1 MSGLSERQLREM
13 RKEIG
18 MIFQH
23 FNLLMQKNVLENICF
38 SLKIAG
44 VKDTEAKKRAREL
57 LKVVGLADKE
67 KLILHSFPVD
77 RSKELQLQEPLQI
90 IRKSCS
96 VMRQPVHLTRRP
108 QNPS

>member
-44 VKDTEAKKRAREL
+44 VKDAEAKKRAREL

-67 KLILHSFPVD
+67 KAYPS
-77 RSKELQLQEPLQI
+77 QLSGGQKQRV
-90 IRKSCS
+90 RKSCS

>member
-1 MSGLSERQLREM
+1 MYQLFRTSNFRRCPDRRMPNVRAVGTTAAGEM

-44 VKDTEAKKRAREL
+44 VKDAEAKKRAREL
-57 LKVVGLADKE
+57 LEVVGLADKE
-67 KLILHSFPVD
+67 KAYPS
-77 RSKELQLQEPLQI
+77 QLSGGQKQKSCN
-90 IRKSCS
+90 RKSHCK
-96 VMRQPVHLTRRP
+96 
-108 QNPS
+108 